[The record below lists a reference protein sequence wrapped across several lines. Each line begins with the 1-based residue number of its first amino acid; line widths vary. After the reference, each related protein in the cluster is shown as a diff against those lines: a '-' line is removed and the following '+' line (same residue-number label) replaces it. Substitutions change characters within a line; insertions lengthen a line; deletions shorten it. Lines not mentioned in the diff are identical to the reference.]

1 MSVCQRTTTEATGL
15 TWSCSKIQVF
25 CRHLKSRCSIGTR
38 SSFCR
43 QIRFHTY
50 VYGAGHGTVASV
62 QEEKH
67 KVHPPTTCNVFIGH
81 DLLPSLSLLTNPL
94 FSSFCCCTVHKS
106 VMLSYQKEDDS
117 NHSPEAETS
126 NLHSSM
132 RNGVRV
138 QRCVF
143 HVSAKR
149 AAKL

>member
-1 MSVCQRTTTEATGL
+1 
-15 TWSCSKIQVF
+15 
-25 CRHLKSRCSIGTR
+25 
-38 SSFCR
+38 
-43 QIRFHTY
+43 
-50 VYGAGHGTVASV
+50 
-62 QEEKH
+62 
-67 KVHPPTTCNVFIGH
+67 
-81 DLLPSLSLLTNPL
+81 
-94 FSSFCCCTVHKS
+94 
-106 VMLSYQKEDDS
+106 MLSYQKEDDS